1 MNLIDLKC
9 ALCPL
14 PSQPASSTSSVMR
27 RFLPKKS
34 VSGAVYFLQEH
45 LHFLS
50 FHSSLVLPASL
61 HVSVVELSLFGHSL
75 LFFHLFRSCPLLS
88 GCPLPRPMVKS
99 CKLPSWIQSMKKRCR
114 KKMGQK
120 KWTTLIESW
129 KEFWPLWV
137 VTIAYLTL
145 SKEVCF
151 RGGESIKRILRV
163 SLRVSGSNFQK

>member
-14 PSQPASSTSSVMR
+14 PNQPASSTSSVMR

-45 LHFLS
+45 LQFLS

-61 HVSVVELSLFGHSL
+61 HVSVVELSLFGHSP
-75 LFFHLFRSCPLLS
+75 LFLTNFFGVVLSCLGAP
-88 GCPLPRPMVKS
+88 CPAPWSKVVS
-99 CKLPSWIQSMKKRCR
+99 CQFDLDSMKKRCE
-114 KKMGQK
+114 KKMAR
-120 KWTTLIESW
+120 TTLIESW
-129 KEFWPLWV
+129 KEFSPLWV

-145 SKEVCF
+145 SKDVYF
-151 RGGESIKRILRV
+151 WGGESIKRTLRV
-163 SLRVSGSNFQK
+163 SLRVSRSNLKK